1 MKIVDMKI
9 NGIKNPVGFSYPYVK
24 CSWKVVNAT
33 SRCQTNVKIVVAT
46 DAQFENIVAKKE
58 GRDLKS
64 IGECIDLT
72 LMPRTRYYYSIE
84 VTGEEGENARSE
96 TAYFETGKMDE
107 IWNAS
112 FIGMSSADTY
122 HPVFFRDFKIEKQV
136 VSARIYMT
144 GLGLYEAY
152 LNGKKIG
159 DDYLAPFCND
169 YSEHIQYQTYD
180 VTAYLAKENHLE
192 IMTGNGW
199 YKGRLGYDGDV
210 AFFGDRFW
218 AIAEIHIA
226 YMDNTTVVI
235 KTDESWK
242 YRGSD
247 LEMSDIYDGECYN
260 RLLWE
265 EKENPAKLVIVA
277 PEDLDDTRI
286 PDKRKLTERYSL
298 PVIVKEK
305 LPVKEIIHT
314 PAGET
319 VLDMGQNFTGYMEFV
334 ANLPKSTKIVLDFGE
349 ILQQGNFYNDNYRT
363 AKAQFTYVSNGETEV
378 VRPHFTYYGF
388 RYVRVTGWAGEIDA
402 STFTGMAVYSDLDNT
417 SRLETSSQMLNR
429 LASNATWGQRSNFL
443 DMPTDCPQRDE
454 RLGWTGD
461 AMVFAPTASFQMDT
475 RAFYRKFLYDLH
487 VDQKKHDGQIANY
500 IPNNCRM
507 PGGSSVWGDVAT
519 FLPMTLY
526 QYYGDKDELE
536 ANYPLMQDWVEW
548 IITQDKEHG
557 EQHLWNFGF
566 HFGDWLAQDGVT
578 PQSMKGGT
586 DDYFVA
592 SVYYYASV
600 LKLAKAAGIL
610 GKKEERKQ
618 YCRKAEQIYAAILA
632 EYFSPNGRLTID
644 TQTGYLISLKFGVYI
659 NRERVIEGL
668 KVRLKKDC
676 YKIKGGFVGAP
687 MMCQVLAENGMEDI
701 AYYILFQEGF
711 PGWMHCINLGATT
724 IWERWN
730 SVLDDGSISGTEM
743 NSLNHYAYGSVMEY
757 VYRHIAGINET
768 EPGFTA
774 VRFAPQINPKLS
786 HVNYS
791 YDSVSGLYVSNWRI
805 NADGTVTVHF
815 EVPFGC
821 TAVALLP
828 GTGGEEVA
836 LESGIF
842 EKTYQ
847 PQHDYRNLYSMDSRL
862 EELIKDARAMEILKT
877 DLPIAYGLAMS
888 NNPENLSLSLNEM
901 QFMFFMGFN
910 PQMVN
915 VAAEKL
921 LLLKA
926 DWAEAKG
933 SD

>member
-1 MKIVDMKI
+1 MKIIDTRI

-24 CSWKVVNAT
+24 CSWKVVDVAGGH
-33 SRCQTNVKIVVAT
+33 QTNAKIKIAT
-46 DAQFENIVAKKE
+46 DTRFENIVAVKE
-58 GRDLKS
+58 GRALKS
-64 IGECIDLT
+64 IGERIDIKLQ
-72 LMPRTRYYYSIE
+72 PRTRYYYKIE
-84 VTGEEGENARSE
+84 VTGEVGESAESE
-96 TAYFETGKMDE
+96 LAWFETGKMRE
-107 IWNAS
+107 PWEAS
-112 FIGMSSADTY
+112 FIGMDAEDTY
-122 HPVFFRDFKIEKQV
+122 HPIFFKDFEAGKEV
-136 VSARIYMT
+136 LSARIYVT

-152 LNGKKIG
+152 LNGEKIG
-159 DDYLAPFCND
+159 EDYLAPFCND
-169 YSEHIQYQTYD
+169 YNEDIQYQTYD
-180 VTAYLAKENHLE
+180 VTGLLRENNCVE
-192 IMTGNGW
+192 IMVGNGW

-218 AIAEIHIA
+218 AIAELHID
-226 YMDNTTVVI
+226 YTDGTSTVI
-235 KTDESWK
+235 GTDESWM

-247 LEMSDIYDGECYN
+247 VEMSDIYDGESYN

-265 EKENPAKLVIVA
+265 RKENEAKPVVIPDENV
-277 PEDLDDTRI
+277 TSVRI
-286 PDKRKLTERYSL
+286 PNKKKLKERYSI
-298 PVIVKEK
+298 PVTIKDSI
-305 LPVKEIIHT
+305 PVKEIIHT

-319 VLDMGQNFTGYMEFV
+319 VLDMGQNFTGYLEFP
-334 ANLPKSTKIVLDFGE
+334 ADFPKGTKIVLDFGE

-363 AKAQFTYVSNGETEV
+363 AKAQFTYISNGEKEV

-388 RYVRVTGWAGEIDA
+388 RYVRVTGWPEEPDKAA
-402 STFTGMAVYSDLDNT
+402 FTGRVVYSDLDNT
-417 SRLETSSQMLNR
+417 SKLETSSSLLNQ

-475 RAFYRKFLYDLH
+475 RAFYRKFLYDLR

-500 IPNNCRM
+500 IPNNCRT

-536 ANYPLMQDWVEW
+536 TQYPLMKDWVDW
-548 IITQDKEHG
+548 IIAQDQEHG

-592 SVYYYASV
+592 SIYYYASV

-610 GKKEERKQ
+610 EKADERRR
-618 YCRKAEQIYAAILA
+618 YCQKAEQIYKAILA
-632 EYFSPNGRLTID
+632 EYFSPNGRLVVD
-644 TQTGYLISLKFGVYI
+644 TQTGYLISLKFGVYV
-659 NRERVIEGL
+659 NKERVIEGL

-687 MMCQVLAENGMEDI
+687 MMCQVLAENGMEDL

-711 PGWMHCINLGATT
+711 PGWMHCIKLGATT

-730 SVLDDGSISGTEM
+730 SVLDDGSISGTGM

-757 VYRHIAGINET
+757 VYRHIAGINEA
-768 EPGFTA
+768 EAGFQS

-786 HVNYS
+786 YVNYS
-791 YDSVSGLYVSNWRI
+791 YNSVSGKYVSNWRI
-805 NADGTVTVHF
+805 NADGTITVHF
-815 EVPFGC
+815 EVPFDC

-828 GTGGEEVA
+828 GTNGEEVT
-836 LESGIF
+836 LEAGVF

-847 PQHDYRNLYSMDSRL
+847 PDRDYRKLYTMDTRL
-862 EELIKDARAMEILKT
+862 EELKEDARAMEILKT
-877 DLPIAYGLAMS
+877 DLPIAYGLVMS
-888 NNPENLSLSLNEM
+888 EDPENLSLSLNEL
-901 QFMFFMGFN
+901 QSMFFMGFN

-915 VAAEKL
+915 AAAEKL
-921 LLLKA
+921 LLLMA
-926 DWAEAKG
+926 DWSEK
-933 SD
+933 